1 MQPLFLVAVR
11 SSYDMLTDM
20 QHNSSATWS
29 DQKKLLLF
37 GLMAIGQFMALL
49 DTQIVAAS
57 LSDIQ
62 AGLAS
67 SPDESSWV
75 QTAYLIGEIV
85 MIPLSGWLSRAF
97 STRWLFTASAAAF
110 TLASIVCGFAWDIDS
125 MTAARAVQG
134 FVGGAMIPTV
144 FATGYAL
151 FTGKKRALIPAT
163 LGLLSSLAPTL
174 GPTLGG
180 WITDTLSW
188 HWLFFV
194 NIVPGLVIVATV
206 PLFGAIDEAD
216 FSLLKKFDFIGLF
229 LLALSLGSFE
239 YVLEEGYRWNWLD
252 DPTIRNWAVTAGISG
267 VLFVWRCLV
276 HPSPIIDFTLLRNR
290 TYAVA
295 SLFIFIVGFGLFGG
309 VYVLPL
315 FLARVAKFD
324 AREIGDAVF
333 VAGLS
338 QIAVVPLVA
347 RLSQKLD
354 PRIMLSVGFVVFAF
368 GLALGSGA
376 TSQWQGGEFFWPQ
389 IVRGVAILLCI
400 VPATNM
406 ALGAL
411 PPNQLKMASA
421 LFNTTRNLGGAIG
434 IAAINTWLNDR
445 TNLHWHR
452 LAESLHAG
460 DPRVQ
465 TWLHNASLHLGRAS
479 DDPALTLKRTMSL
492 LAQTVRQEAVTM
504 AFADVFWSISVLFL
518 LVLIFVPLLK
528 PALPPTASAD
538 TH

>member
-1 MQPLFLVAVR
+1 MQSVPL
-11 SSYDMLTDM
+11 T
-20 QHNSSATWS
+20 NSWS
-29 DQKKLLLF
+29 DQKKLVLF
-37 GLMAIGQFMALL
+37 ALMAIGQFMALL
-49 DTQIVAAS
+49 DIQIVAAS
-57 LSDIQ
+57 LNDIQ

-67 SPDESSWV
+67 APDESSWI

-110 TLASIVCGFAWDIDS
+110 TLSSVVCGFAWDIDS
-125 MTAARAVQG
+125 MIAARAVQG

-151 FTGKKRALIPAT
+151 FTGKKRALIPAI

-194 NIVPGLVIVATV
+194 NVVPGIIIVLTV
-206 PLFGAIDEAD
+206 PFFGAIDEAD
-216 FSLLKKFDFIGLF
+216 FSLLKKFDFLGLI
-229 LLALSLGSFE
+229 LLAVSLGSFE
-239 YVLEEGYRWNWLD
+239 YVLEEGYRWNWMD
-252 DPTIRNWAVTAGISG
+252 DPTIRNLAWTAGLAGIA
-267 VLFVWRCLV
+267 FIWRCLV
-276 HPSPIIDFTLLRNR
+276 HPSPIIDFTILKNR
-290 TYAVA
+290 TYTVA
-295 SLFIFIVGFGLFGG
+295 SIFIFIVGFGLFGG

-315 FLARVAKFD
+315 FLARVAGFD
-324 AREIGDAVF
+324 AREIGNAVF

-338 QIAVVPLVA
+338 QVAVAPLVA

-354 PRIMLSVGFVVFAF
+354 PRIMLSAGFLLF
-368 GLALGSGA
+368 ALGLGLSSIV

-389 IVRGVAILLCI
+389 IVRGIAILLCI

-411 PPNQLKMASA
+411 PPERLKMASA
-421 LFNTTRNLGGAIG
+421 LFNTTRNLGGAVG

-452 LAESLHAG
+452 IAETLHAG

-465 TWLHNASLHLGRAS
+465 TWLHNATRQVGGAG
-479 DDPALTLKRTMSL
+479 DDSALTVKRTFSL
-492 LAQTVRQEAVTM
+492 LAQTVHQEAVTM
-504 AFADVFWSISVLFL
+504 AFADVFWSISILFVAVLVF
-518 LVLIFVPLLK
+518 IPLLK
-528 PALPPTASAD
+528 PAKTPPPAAATADA
-538 TH
+538 H

>member
-1 MQPLFLVAVR
+1 MQQFSAKFFAGPAVPISEWPNQRKLFL
-11 SSYDMLTDM
+11 
-20 QHNSSATWS
+20 
-29 DQKKLLLF
+29 F
-37 GLMAIGQFMALL
+37 ILMALGQFMALL

-67 SPDESSWV
+67 APDESSWV

-97 STRWLFTASAAAF
+97 STRWLFTVSAAGF
-110 TLASIVCGFAWDIDS
+110 TISSVVCGFAWNIDS
-125 MTAARAVQG
+125 MIASRAIQG
-134 FVGGAMIPTV
+134 FIGGAMIPTV
-144 FATGYAL
+144 FATGFAM
-151 FTGKKRALIPAT
+151 FTGAKRALVPAT

-194 NIVPGLVIVATV
+194 NIVPGLVIVFTV
-206 PLFGAIDEAD
+206 PLFGAIDEPD

-229 LLALSLGSFE
+229 LLTLFLGSLE

-252 DPTIRNWAVTAGISG
+252 DPTIRNWAWIAAFSG
-267 VLFVWRCLV
+267 VAFIWRCLI
-276 HPSPIIDFTLLRNR
+276 HPSPIVDLRLLGNR
-290 TYAVA
+290 TFATA
-295 SLFIFIVGFGLFGG
+295 SLFIFITGFGLFGG
-309 VYVLPL
+309 IYVLPL
-315 FLARVAKFD
+315 FLARVAGFE
-324 AREIGDAVF
+324 ARQIGDAVF

-338 QIAVVPLVA
+338 QVAIAPVIA
-347 RLSQKLD
+347 RLSQKMDL
-354 PRIMLSVGFVVFAF
+354 RIMLVSGFVLFAF
-368 GLALGSGA
+368 GLWMSSTV

-389 IVRGVAILLCI
+389 IVRGFAILMCI
-400 VPATNM
+400 VPATTM

-411 PPNQLKMASA
+411 PPSQLKNASG
-421 LFNTTRNLGGAIG
+421 LFNTMRNLGGAIG

-445 TNLHWHR
+445 TNLHWSR
-452 LAESLHAG
+452 LTENLHAG

-465 TWLHNASLHLGRAS
+465 TWLQHAATQVGTAGADPGVTANRAL
-479 DDPALTLKRTMSL
+479 DL

-504 AFADVFWSISVLFL
+504 AFADVFWLIAVLFL
-518 LVLIFVPLLK
+518 AVLVFAPLLRSPK
-528 PALPPTASAD
+528 AAPPATADA
-538 TH
+538 H